1 MSVDIYD
8 RSTSCQ
14 GEILKRNTLRSFAIA
29 CGLTLLLTS
38 QPTYFAWA
46 AKPKANK
53 SKSAKPAVL
62 KPTPG
67 GTLNLLLNTPRF
79 AHLDPARIYLSRD
92 RAFASS
98 FLFRTLL
105 TYRQAPGAKGIE
117 LVPDLATNLGQ
128 VSKDATTWS
137 FKVKS
142 GIKFEDGKAINCEH
156 IKYSVSRVFAQDL
169 ITDGPMHLIALL
181 DIPMDAKGKSIY
193 SGPYVNSPEGLKA
206 FDKAVTCAKDKK
218 TITFK
223 LSRAEPDF
231 NHLAT
236 FGYTTPIQPEKDT
249 RELYDLKPESTGP
262 YKIAENSDI
271 QLRLIRNKNWST
283 KTDPNRIPMPKE
295 VIVKFNMNRE
305 VIDQAILDDSIPNAI
320 SLVEPLRA
328 NREKFQ
334 ATKKLRARNVITT
347 NNYVRY
353 FAFNTRAVPCLEAR
367 KAIYLAWPTKAL
379 TDIQGGE
386 KYVGSYATGA
396 LSPLLHLDYAAT
408 KLVGPGSPD
417 FLPEGN
423 IEKARGALEQARS
436 VCPNVVNKLTTSGLK
451 IDVRKSEDFAATSI
465 PVNEALA
472 KIGIPVIWNEIV
484 SDYISTVRQPSKQ
497 SDLSSAGWFADWP
510 RASAVIPEIFLAKGE
525 FNLTQNETDEKY
537 KNFAAK
543 VEKARKTLDSKA
555 RANLWKE
562 LDADAARYFWHLP
575 THFGKTQTIWGS
587 SVQNVMY
594 WDAFAAPAFGKIWI
608 KK

>member
-1 MSVDIYD
+1 
-8 RSTSCQ
+8 
-14 GEILKRNTLRSFAIA
+14 
-29 CGLTLLLTS
+29 
-38 QPTYFAWA
+38 
-46 AKPKANK
+46 
-53 SKSAKPAVL
+53 
-62 KPTPG
+62 
-67 GTLNLLLNTPRF
+67 
-79 AHLDPARIYLSRD
+79 
-92 RAFASS
+92 
-98 FLFRTLL
+98 
-105 TYRQAPGAKGIE
+105 
-117 LVPDLATNLGQ
+117 
-128 VSKDATTWS
+128 
-137 FKVKS
+137 
-142 GIKFEDGKAINCEH
+142 
-156 IKYSVSRVFAQDL
+156 
-169 ITDGPMHLIALL
+169 
-181 DIPMDAKGKSIY
+181 
-193 SGPYVNSPEGLKA
+193 
-206 FDKAVTCAKDKK
+206 
-218 TITFK
+218 
-223 LSRAEPDF
+223 
-231 NHLAT
+231 
-236 FGYTTPIQPEKDT
+236 
-249 RELYDLKPESTGP
+249 
-262 YKIAENSDI
+262 
-271 QLRLIRNKNWST
+271 
-283 KTDPNRIPMPKE
+283 
-295 VIVKFNMNRE
+295 MNRE

-334 ATKKLRARNVITT
+334 ATKKLRARNIIAT
-347 NNYVRY
+347 NNYLRY

-396 LSPLLHLDYAAT
+396 LSPLLHLDYVAT

-423 IEKARGALEQARS
+423 IEKARSALEQARS
-436 VCPNVVNKLTTSGLK
+436 VCPNVVNKLSTVGLK

-465 PVNEALA
+465 LVNEALT

-537 KNFAAK
+537 KSFAAK

-562 LDADAARYFWHLP
+562 LNADAARYFWHLP